1 MRLSSCIT
9 YVLAAVLVVPAGLM
23 AAQQPCQGSGSAAM
37 SKNWDFPGEATQL
50 LSDVEAKSE
59 DVIRQSDAQVLLRE
73 HMSDWVY
80 VGDSL
85 SAIRADVNAMGKDLC
100 RLQAIRRVA
109 LPWQQREISRI
120 TPRLQDMATQTSAAI
135 RLLNNSQQS
144 YWSTNLPNDLDTVYS
159 DALRVNRSVI
169 REIQEA
175 RTHQQPG
182 TTSTSG
188 S

>member
-1 MRLSSCIT
+1 
-9 YVLAAVLVVPAGLM
+9 
-23 AAQQPCQGSGSAAM
+23 
-37 SKNWDFPGEATQL
+37 
-50 LSDVEAKSE
+50 
-59 DVIRQSDAQVLLRE
+59 
-73 HMSDWVY
+73 
-80 VGDSL
+80 
-85 SAIRADVNAMGKDLC
+85 MGKDLC

-144 YWSTNLPNDLDTVYS
+144 YWSTNLPNDLDTVYN
-159 DALRVNRSVI
+159 DALQVNRSVI